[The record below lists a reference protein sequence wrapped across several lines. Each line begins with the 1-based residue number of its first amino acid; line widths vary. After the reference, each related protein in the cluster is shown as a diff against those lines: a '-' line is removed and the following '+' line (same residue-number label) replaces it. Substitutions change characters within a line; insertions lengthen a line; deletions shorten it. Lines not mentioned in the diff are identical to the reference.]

1 MTSPVPV
8 ITDLPAYRVAVAG
21 LPLRAEH
28 AEAPGG
34 AIVVVD
40 GRAAWWDAAAR
51 AVGVGASAVIVA
63 EPREVPLQAVGELAA
78 QGRVPVIV
86 QRSRLREDLVAMAVE
101 HRDGA
106 RPRVIV
112 AECRA
117 TAVELPAMIRDAV
130 GWMRALA
137 GAEFDVATSS
147 VGPLGGTALI
157 RARDG
162 ARVVGSMIL
171 TVTRPEGTLL
181 RVQALGETTTEVELD
196 DPAGRSELATSTIRG
211 RLVAPA
217 RFEAAERAA
226 LRRAIDAV
234 VPGDPS
240 SDLADLLHDVGA
252 ASVIV
257 DQREG
262 SVRSLV
268 DL

>member
-1 MTSPVPV
+1 MTVPVPV
-8 ITDLPAYRVAVAG
+8 ITDLPGYRIAVAG
-21 LPLRAEH
+21 LPLQAEH

-40 GRAAWWDAAAR
+40 GRSAWWDAAAR
-51 AVGVGASAVIVA
+51 AAGAGASAVLVA
-63 EPREVPLQAVGELAA
+63 EPREVALQAVGELAA
-78 QGRVPVIV
+78 QSRVPIIV

-117 TAVELPAMIRDAV
+117 TAAELPAMIRDAV
-130 GWMRALA
+130 GWMRALS
-137 GAEFDVATSS
+137 GVGLEVATVS

-157 RARDG
+157 RSRDG
-162 ARVVGSMIL
+162 GSVVGSMS
-171 TVTRPEGTLL
+171 VAVSRPEGTVL

-211 RLVAPA
+211 RLVAPP
-217 RFEAAERAA
+217 RFEAGDRAA

-234 VPGDPS
+234 VSGHPS
-240 SDLADLLHDVGA
+240 SDLADLRHDADA
-252 ASVIV
+252 ASVIAGPFDRNV
-257 DQREG
+257 
-262 SVRSLV
+262 SL
-268 DL
+268 

>member
-1 MTSPVPV
+1 VTVPVPV
-8 ITDLPAYRVAVAG
+8 ITDLPGYRVAVAG

-28 AEAPGG
+28 AKDPDG

-40 GRAAWWDAAAR
+40 GRVAWWDAAAG
-51 AVGVGASAVIVA
+51 AVDAGASAVIVA
-63 EPREVPLQAVGELAA
+63 EPCEVPLEAVDALAA
-78 QGRVPVIV
+78 QRRVPIIV

-117 TAVELPAMIRDAV
+117 TAVDLSAMIRDAV

-137 GAEFDVATSS
+137 GAELDVATSS

-157 RARDG
+157 RARHG
-162 ARVVGSMIL
+162 GSVVGSMIL
-171 TVTRPEGTLL
+171 AVTRPEGTLL
-181 RVQALGETTTEVELD
+181 RLQALGETTTEVELD

-226 LRRAIDAV
+226 LRRAIDAIA
-234 VPGDPS
+234 PGRLS
-240 SDLADLLHDVGA
+240 SDLADLRHDAGA
-252 ASVIV
+252 ASGIAEQL
-257 DQREG
+257 DPTRG
-262 SVRSLV
+262 FS
-268 DL
+268 